1 MKPSAPL
8 QLLTQSLRVCGLKTN
23 FSKQMFWR
31 HSLRCGLFA
40 RTIAHALQLQSR
52 DILFTLGVLH
62 DVGRAAII
70 QQDRKLYQKALEFM
84 HHNGV
89 ALWQAEQK
97 VFGYNHADV
106 GGFLAQKWRLPPV
119 YASVITCHH
128 EPERTI
134 DYQTFAYVIRLAD
147 ALAHSASP
155 KDRQGII
162 TPPLVGHLW
171 SPLGLSDQAVRKIYQ
186 ESESIELHTRSLY
199 EDSVTGLR
207 FKMAE
212 KLQSALGRIQIL
224 SQAFDSWIVEF
235 RIELNELLDNER
247 LLHHLRGVKQ
257 VISSSQSIP
266 ENSLLLDGIV
276 RKVNDGEW
284 VDVVVRIKKRVFV
297 SGAPRVTLLEKMD
310 SNGATYSNM
319 IAVLDLFYLDEFEN
333 AITLD
338 RVMRAIRGANIAGH
352 LVDNDILSG
361 KIAEVLATQMPIKV
375 SQLRKELP
383 ASGKDAT
390 LAFYFQAYANSS
402 DVDTL
407 YSSRRVGR
415 VTYYA
420 ESQSHWKASAT
431 VTTSLAMLLSPAQD
445 PRLL

>member
-1 MKPSAPL
+1 
-8 QLLTQSLRVCGLKTN
+8 
-23 FSKQMFWR
+23 
-31 HSLRCGLFA
+31 
-40 RTIAHALQLQSR
+40 
-52 DILFTLGVLH
+52 
-62 DVGRAAII
+62 
-70 QQDRKLYQKALEFM
+70 
-84 HHNGV
+84 
-89 ALWQAEQK
+89 
-97 VFGYNHADV
+97 
-106 GGFLAQKWRLPPV
+106 
-119 YASVITCHH
+119 
-128 EPERTI
+128 
-134 DYQTFAYVIRLAD
+134 
-147 ALAHSASP
+147 
-155 KDRQGII
+155 
-162 TPPLVGHLW
+162 
-171 SPLGLSDQAVRKIYQ
+171 
-186 ESESIELHTRSLY
+186 
-199 EDSVTGLR
+199 
-207 FKMAE
+207 MAE

-266 ENSLLLDGIV
+266 ENSLLFDGIV

-310 SNGATYSNM
+310 SNGATYSNV

-361 KIAEVLATQMPIKV
+361 KIAEVLATQMPIKGIPIA
-375 SQLRKELP
+375 QGKLP

-407 YSSRRVGR
+407 YSSRRVRKGDILCRKSIALEGERDGYNVFGNAIVARAGSEIALVAGVNAELSIDELDVVASTDGVVVVSR
-415 VTYYA
+415 VTRTLRTLNGIKEQPVSVTIKVDPILKLDGNVRIDLTTA
-420 ESQSHWKASAT
+420 HAVEVSGNLIVGSRILAQGEVFVRGNVEHGASIVSSDDILIRGNVEEANSQAKATLFASQSVIGADVQARLCNGRWQHQR
-431 VTTSLAMLLSPAQD
+431 VFLLPVNQFLHN
-445 PRLL
+445 RQGVLG